1 MFLRKGWSDSGNK
14 ITALYLLIVNPSRR
28 RVIKVMDM
36 KTAQFLTAPHGA
48 LSKRHCVSLA
58 DLILRNKENNLT
70 QNLLITA
77 SQDADFKLLLK
88 PYSAQKLLT
97 LKPMKISDH
106 LSVNVHSVSVTQTG
120 DTLYTQRCFSW

>member
-1 MFLRKGWSDSGNK
+1 
-14 ITALYLLIVNPSRR
+14 
-28 RVIKVMDM
+28 MDM
-36 KTAQFLTAPHGA
+36 KTAQFLTAPNGA

-58 DLILRNKENNLT
+58 DLILRNKENNFT

-97 LKPMKISDH
+97 LKPMKVSDH